1 MKKRVGKVLL
11 FYLLIIT
18 IIIVGTKLITI
29 IKYRCPINYLFHI
42 KCTGCGRTRMLLSI
56 MNLDIIKAFEYN
68 PAMFIVFILAILD
81 SIYISYYYIKNDK
94 VKLPG
99 KKTLLIILILLILY
113 MPLRNILNI

>member
-1 MKKRVGKVLL
+1 
-11 FYLLIIT
+11 
-18 IIIVGTKLITI
+18 
-29 IKYRCPINYLFHI
+29 
-42 KCTGCGRTRMLLSI
+42 
-56 MNLDIIKAFEYN
+56 MNLDIIKAFKYN